1 MWRRAACHAGFAGN
15 ANAGGSP
22 APGRAL
28 VRPPGRWAT
37 SPYNYASL
45 GRGRIML
52 RRFLLVFVAIAC
64 LLAGGSAGA
73 QPAPAVA
80 AASWLLYDVT
90 SGQVIAAQNAD
101 ERRDPASLTKLMTA
115 YLSFGA
121 LRSKALTPSQPVN
134 VSERA
139 WRAEG
144 SRMFVEPRRAV
155 SVDELLRGMII
166 QSGNDASIA
175 LAELVAGSEP
185 AFAEKMNAEA
195 QRLGLAS
202 THFVNATGL
211 SDPQHYSTAND
222 LGLLAA
228 ALIRDY
234 PDFYPLYSIKEYR
247 YNNITQPNRNR
258 LLWIDPAVDGV
269 KTGHTDAAGWCLVAS
284 AKRGE
289 RRLLSV
295 VLGAAS
301 DAARAVE
308 SQKLLNYGFQAF
320 DTVQLY
326 PSGKAVS
333 TLRVWKG
340 ATAEVPAGFLADR
353 FLTLP
358 KGKAAKLELTLTA
371 TEPLVAPVAKGQPI
385 GTVKVVLEG
394 RMLAEYPLLALA
406 DVPLASL
413 FGRAWDTL
421 RLWFK

>member
-1 MWRRAACHAGFAGN
+1 MVRSFVFVLVFAG
-15 ANAGGSP
+15 G
-22 APGRAL
+22 
-28 VRPPGRWAT
+28 
-37 SPYNYASL
+37 
-45 GRGRIML
+45 
-52 RRFLLVFVAIAC
+52 
-64 LLAGGSAGA
+64 LLAGVARA
-73 QPAPAVA
+73 QPAPSVA

-121 LRSKALTPSQPVN
+121 LRSKTLTPSQPVN

-155 SVDELLRGMII
+155 SVDELLHGMII

-175 LAELVAGSEP
+175 LAELVAGSES

-195 QRLGLAS
+195 QRLGLAN

-211 SDPQHYSTAND
+211 SDPQHYSSASD
-222 LGLLAA
+222 LGRLAV

-234 PDFYPLYSIKEYR
+234 PDFYPLYSIREYR

-269 KTGHTDAAGWCLVAS
+269 KTGHTDAAGWCLISS

-320 DTVQLY
+320 DAVQLY

-353 FLTLP
+353 YLTLP

-385 GTVKVVLEG
+385 GAVKVVLEG
-394 RMLAEYPLLALA
+394 KTLAEYPLLALA

-413 FGRAWDTL
+413 VGRAWDTL